1 MRLKLLALAGL
12 AMIAAPS
19 AGFAQEY
26 KMATVFS
33 GNELRLYVMNH
44 LNNDCSSG
52 LRPDVHVVVQP
63 ANGTVR
69 LEPTT
74 ITVDRAATDPFAKCN
89 GKKVD
94 GMAVLYTSK
103 FAYVGLDKLVLE
115 TDFHSGTVRRYEALI
130 DVR

>member
-1 MRLKLLALAGL
+1 MRLKLAALAGL
-12 AMIAAPS
+12 MMMAAPS

-26 KMATVFS
+26 KMASVFS
-33 GNELRLYVMNH
+33 GNELRLYVLNYV
-44 LNNDCSSG
+44 NNDCTSG
-52 LRPDVHVVVQP
+52 VRPDVHVVTQP

-69 LEPTT
+69 LEPVPV
-74 ITVDRAATDPFAKCN
+74 TVDRAASDPLSKCN

-115 TDFHSGTVRRYEALI
+115 TDFRTGTIRRYEALI

>member
-1 MRLKLLALAGL
+1 MRLKLAALAGL
-12 AMIAAPS
+12 VMIAAPS

-33 GNELRLYVMNH
+33 GNELRLYTMNYV
-44 LNNDCSSG
+44 NSDCTSG
-52 LRPDVHVVVQP
+52 LRPDVHVVTQP

-69 LEPTT
+69 LDPVPV
-74 ITVDRAATDPFAKCN
+74 TVARAPSDSLSKCN

-94 GMAVLYTSK
+94 GVAVLYTSK
-103 FAYVGLDKLVLE
+103 FAYVGVDKLVIE
-115 TDFHSGTVRRYEALI
+115 TDYHTGNIRRYEVVI

>member
-1 MRLKLLALAGL
+1 MRLKLTALAGL
-12 AMIAAPS
+12 MMMAAPS

-33 GNELRLYVMNH
+33 GNELRLYL
-44 LNNDCSSG
+44 LNYVNGDCTSG
-52 LRPDVHVVVQP
+52 VRPDVHVVTQP

-69 LEPTT
+69 LEPVPV
-74 ITVDRAATDPFAKCN
+74 TVERAATDSLSKCN

-94 GMAVLYTSK
+94 GVAVLYTSK

-115 TDFHSGTVRRYEALI
+115 TDYHTGNIRRYEAVI